1 MGSPSA
7 RPEGRIPPRWQDY
20 FRVQS
25 PVRGHVR
32 HLRPQGRTGCEGWGV
47 ASRLPRH
54 GICPRRHGPHGPR
67 NPGSPCTKP
76 HLPGPAELPSSSKLL
91 HPPMDGNGRIKP
103 PAGSTPLPS
112 TPLPSSRSS
121 VANLCKE
128 TEKFIVSFFFLDKE
142 FWTRWKYLFRY
153 NRYKRNFYRGNS
165 FLVRDNSIE
174 RAWRAISAKSVL
186 FFPPQIENWWVRK
199 GIYWKSSAN

>member
-7 RPEGRIPPRWQDY
+7 RPEGRIPPRWRDY
-20 FRVQS
+20 FRLHRVQS

-128 TEKFIVSFFFLDKE
+128 TEKFIVSFFSSIK
-142 FWTRWKYLFRY
+142 
-153 NRYKRNFYRGNS
+153 NFEHGGNTFFDIIDIRGIFIVVIRSLYAIIRSN
-165 FLVRDNSIE
+165 VRDAESL
-174 RAWRAISAKSVL
+174 RKV
-186 FFPPQIENWWVRK
+186 FFFFHHR
-199 GIYWKSSAN
+199 